1 MNVIHSLRSSFT
13 VFFCLLFYS
22 LPALAIA
29 SFEETTERDVS
40 LKKSLPLY
48 LQHRIGNVSVQG
60 WVQDRIRI
68 TIKKHVLA
76 DSEDGAK
83 REFKKFDLITLET
96 AKEFEIR
103 IGHSQGTDLV
113 SKMHDRL
120 QSQVQVDLEI
130 KAPYQSDLTLV
141 TGEGKNIKVQEW
153 RGGLEISGKNNSVQ
167 LSKLTLNQPI
177 LMNCLQCDTEIRDAK
192 IEGHLMVGSKPIAL
206 IDVDTKNGL
215 SLDEGTEEIKLE
227 NCRGKLNVHSK
238 SGRLTVNK
246 FEGDLSFQSNDGG
259 AYVTQF
265 SGNLNIQTLSGQ
277 AVIDVDSIKKEL
289 NVDTEKGDVQVSL
302 PSTFSGLI
310 DLMSLRGEIVVQ
322 FPYEQK
328 NGGLDLYGP
337 ASLGRIDGAV
347 GSDRKI
353 LIHAYS
359 KQGGVRVLRKALGK

>member
-1 MNVIHSLRSSFT
+1 MIHILRSSFT
-13 VFFCLLFYS
+13 LVFFLL
-22 LPALAIA
+22 LASSSAFAVA
-29 SFEETTERDVS
+29 SFEESTERDVS

-68 TIKKHVLA
+68 TIKKRVLA
-76 DSEDGAK
+76 DTEEGAK

-96 AKEFEIR
+96 AKAFEIR

-120 QSQVQVDLEI
+120 QTQVQVDLEI

-167 LSKLTLNQPI
+167 LAKLTLNQPI

-206 IDVDTKNGL
+206 IDVDAKNGL
-215 SLDEGTEEIKLE
+215 SLDEGSEEVKLE
-227 NCRGKLNVHSK
+227 NCRGKLNIHSK
-238 SGRLTVNK
+238 SGRLTANK
-246 FEGDLSFQSNDGG
+246 FDGDLSFQSTDGG
-259 AYVTQF
+259 AYISQF

-277 AVIDVDSIKKEL
+277 VVLDVDSIKKDL
-289 NVDTEKGDVQVSL
+289 NVDTEKSDVQISL
-302 PSTFSGLI
+302 PSTFNGLL

-328 NGGLDLYGP
+328 IGGLDIYGP
-337 ASLGRIDGAV
+337 ASPGRIDGAV
-347 GSDRKI
+347 GSDHKI
-353 LIHAYS
+353 LVHAYS
-359 KQGGVRVLRKALGK
+359 KQGGVRVLRKALGR